1 MIKDIISL
9 EEFKKISGM
18 TTRCY
23 NVCASAGIKTFGEFM
38 DYIFTM
44 NFRNMGKNTF
54 QEIISL
60 KSKYK
65 ELRMTDSECDIDWE
79 QRRYEIA
86 KTMMHAIYLDDGNA
100 ERADKSGLGFEY
112 KDFQGSAK
120 EAVRF
125 ADALIAELKKGGNND

>member
-1 MIKDIISL
+1 MIKDSTPL
-9 EEFKKISGM
+9 EEFKEISGM

-23 NVCASAGIKTFGEFM
+23 NVCVSARINTFGEFM

-44 NFRNMGKNTF
+44 NCRNMGKNTF

-86 KTMMHAIYLDDGNA
+86 KTVLPCFRDGSNVWLSA
-100 ERADKSGLGFEY
+100 EEA
-112 KDFQGSAK
+112 AK
-120 EAVRF
+120 CAVYY
-125 ADALIAELKKGGNND
+125 ADAIINELKKGGEK

>member
-1 MIKDIISL
+1 MIKDSTPL
-9 EEFKKISGM
+9 EEFKEISGM

-23 NVCASAGIKTFGEFM
+23 NVCVSARINTFGEFM

-44 NFRNMGKNTF
+44 NCRNMGKNTF

-65 ELRMTDSECDIDWE
+65 ELRMTDSECDIDWG

-86 KTMMHAIYLDDGNA
+86 KTVVHGQLTGPIIDGVDPNPSIT
-100 ERADKSGLGFEY
+100 DL
-112 KDFQGSAK
+112 AK
-120 EAVRF
+120 LAVKI
-125 ADALIAELKKGGNND
+125 ADAIISELKKGGEK

>member
-1 MIKDIISL
+1 MIKDITSL
-9 EEFKKISGM
+9 EEFRKISGM

-23 NVCASAGIKTFGEFM
+23 NVCVSAGIKTFGEFM

-44 NFRNMGKNTF
+44 NCRNMGKNTF

-86 KTMMHAIYLDDGNA
+86 KTVVHGQLTGPIIEGVDPNPSIPDL
-100 ERADKSGLGFEY
+100 
-112 KDFQGSAK
+112 AK
-120 EAVRF
+120 LAVNI

>member
-23 NVCASAGIKTFGEFM
+23 NVCANAGIKTFGEFM

-65 ELRMTDSECDIDWE
+65 ELRLTDSECDIEWE

-125 ADALIAELKKGGNND
+125 ADALIAELKKGGEK